1 MEKIRVDEID
11 RDELR
16 PSSEPFQGA
25 ARHDLPLCP
34 NRLITGI
41 EAVRGAGFALELL
54 CEHLHLRPSAELV
67 YSAYAECYFLQL
79 DDVDRFE
86 NKRVGML
93 DAVSTMPFRSSEIFR
108 QEIST
113 WTPSDISRVVEA
125 EEVKA
130 LIELGLV
137 SPAA

>member
-1 MEKIRVDEID
+1 MEKPGVDEID
-11 RDELR
+11 RDER
-16 PSSEPFQGA
+16 QSSSELIQGA

-34 NRLITGI
+34 NRLITVI

-54 CEHLHLRPSAELV
+54 RERLHLHPSAGLA
-67 YSAYAECYFLQL
+67 YSAYAECFFLQL

-86 NKRVGML
+86 NKKVGML

>member
-1 MEKIRVDEID
+1 MEKIGVDEID
-11 RDELR
+11 LDEHQ
-16 PSSEPFQGA
+16 PSIEHLQGA

-34 NRLITGI
+34 NRLIAAV
-41 EAVRGAGFALELL
+41 EAVRGTGFALELL
-54 CEHLHLRPSAELV
+54 REHLHLRASAGLV

-79 DDVDRFE
+79 DDIDRFQ

-113 WTPSDISRVVEA
+113 WTTSDISRVVES

>member
-1 MEKIRVDEID
+1 M
-11 RDELR
+11 
-16 PSSEPFQGA
+16 
-25 ARHDLPLCP
+25 
-34 NRLITGI
+34 ITAV
-41 EAVRGAGFALELL
+41 EAVRGTGFALELL
-54 CEHLHLRPSAELV
+54 REHLHLRASARLV

-79 DDVDRFE
+79 DDADRFQ

-93 DAVSTMPFRSSEIFR
+93 DAMSTMPFRSSEIFR

-113 WTPSDISRVVEA
+113 WTLSDISRVVEA

-137 SPAA
+137 SPAP

>member
-1 MEKIRVDEID
+1 MEEPGVDEID
-11 RDELR
+11 RDER
-16 PSSEPFQGA
+16 QSSSELIQGA

-34 NRLITGI
+34 NRLITVI

-54 CEHLHLRPSAELV
+54 RERLHLRPSAGLA

-86 NKRVGML
+86 NKKAGML